1 MSYSTF
7 FSKQAHQPTGLFGRF
22 FSTRIFDKG
31 NVELN
36 SFVQETLAVEKN
48 DHILEIGSGPGTM
61 TKTIADCMDQ
71 ASIEAVDF
79 SKPMV
84 PV

>member
-1 MSYSTF
+1 MSFADF
-7 FSKQAHQPTGLFGRF
+7 FSSQARQPTGLFGRF

-36 SFVQETLAVEKN
+36 IFVQQTLAVEKN
-48 DHILEIGSGPGTM
+48 DRILEIGSGPGTM
-61 TKTIADCMDQ
+61 IKEIADSMDQ